1 LILPFDHKRP
11 KLGQDVFIAP
21 TATVIGDV
29 ELGDLASVWFG
40 SVLRGDI
47 GAIRVGARSNIQ
59 DLSCVHLTEGLSVTI
74 VGEDVT
80 VGHGV
85 ILHGCR
91 IGDRCLVGMGSTVLD
106 NADIGADCVIAAG
119 SLVPP
124 RMVVP
129 PRSLVRGSPAK
140 VIRDVTEA
148 ELGLGPTG
156 ALHYIDI
163 ARRYR
168 EALGNKS

>member
-1 LILPFDHKRP
+1 LILPFDAKAP
-11 KLGQDVFIAP
+11 KLGRDVFIAP

-29 ELGDLASVWFG
+29 ELGDFASVWFG
-40 SVLRGDI
+40 SVLRGDV
-47 GAIRVGARSNIQ
+47 GAIRIGARSNIQ
-59 DLSCVHLTEGLSVTI
+59 DLSCVHLTEGLRVTI
-74 VGEDVT
+74 VGQDVT

-85 ILHGCR
+85 ILHGCT

-106 NADIGADCVIAAG
+106 DADIGADCVIAAG

-140 VIRDVTEA
+140 VIRPVTDA
-148 ELGLGPTG
+148 ELNLGPTG
-156 ALHYIDI
+156 ARHYVDI
-163 ARRYR
+163 ACRYR
-168 EALGNKS
+168 DALRSKP

>member
-1 LILPFDHKRP
+1 MILPFDQKRP
-11 KLGQDVFIAP
+11 KLGQDVFLAP
-21 TATVIGDV
+21 TVTVIGDV
-29 ELGDLASVWFG
+29 ELGDLVSVWFG

-106 NADIGADCVIAAG
+106 NADIGADSVIAAG

-140 VIRDVTEA
+140 VIREVTEA
-148 ELGLGPTG
+148 ELKLGPTG

-168 EALGNKS
+168 EALVDKS

>member
-1 LILPFDHKRP
+1 MILAFDQKSPR
-11 KLGQDVFIAP
+11 LGRDVFIAP

-29 ELGDLASVWFG
+29 ELGELASVWFG

-124 RMVVP
+124 RMVAP

-140 VIRDVTEA
+140 VIREVTEA
-148 ELGLGPTG
+148 ELKLGPTG

-168 EALGNKS
+168 EELRGES